1 MVVSRGMMVFD
12 LHFGKVTLAA
22 ENIGA
27 AEPSRVF
34 REIWEATA
42 WKGGN
47 DRNGESGKGPS
58 SCQSSWK
65 QQPI

>member
-1 MVVSRGMMVFD
+1 MVLSRAMMVFD
-12 LHFGKVTLAA
+12 LHFRKVTLAA

-42 WKGGN
+42 WKGG
-47 DRNGESGKGPS
+47 K
-58 SCQSSWK
+58 
-65 QQPI
+65 